1 MKRQGRCNSD
11 WKIKNKKIKN
21 IHVNSNVNSEQYRV
35 NSNVN
40 STAWTVTWTV
50 PREQW
55 NRNILETLICIFQQ
69 PPTRIKTPNIQIQTI
84 KNNQTKVNLLLDN
97 FGYLKLSDY
106 FSFRFFFFSC
116 SFLSFFF
123 FLFSFLVLFF
133 FFLIIRIY
141 KKDKKQHQTLCK
153 FKNTKNTKLRTEI
166 KLKGNK

>member
-1 MKRQGRCNSD
+1 M
-11 WKIKNKKIKN
+11 
-21 IHVNSNVNSEQYRV
+21 

-40 STAWTVTWTV
+40 STAWTIRVNSTVWTVTWTV

-97 FGYLKLSDY
+97 FGYLKLSD
-106 FSFRFFFFSC
+106 FFFFS
-116 SFLSFFF
+116 FLFLFLFFSFFF
-123 FLFSFLVLFF
+123 FCFLFLFF

-141 KKDKKQHQTLCK
+141 KKDQKQHQTQCK